1 MQQFAQQV
9 NTRFKNLQG
18 ELYIVDINKDDLYQY
33 YLDSFPEGTNNI
45 FRERRAY
52 ECSSCSN
59 FIRNLGNV
67 VALDNDGNYITV
79 WDIPEV
85 DTDYHNIVARKMHE
99 LILNKPIISVFRSSE
114 KQYGLEKNIELIDNI
129 TRTWNHFFGEVS
141 ERCYTKN
148 PGESR
153 ETSNVKARVLQSGL
167 DLIKDESIDIV
178 LDLIDQNSLER
189 GTEFRH
195 NVIQFKELKKSYII
209 SPKNFA
215 WRNCNINPAVSG
227 IKNTVIGTLLIDI
240 ETHDL
245 VDAVNKFA
253 EKVSPLNFK
262 RVKSLYTPKMVEEA
276 MKTIDELGLRPSL
289 NRRHAKISDITINNV
304 IWSDPESRKEMKDS
318 DPLADMLVNNAKKK
332 TYSIKDVEEISINDF
347 IEKVVPNIDKMEVL
361 FENKLKNN
369 LVNIIAPYDN
379 NSPNMFQWNN
389 SLSWS
394 YINEVTDS
402 VKERVKAAGGNV
414 TGDVRVSLS
423 WFNTDDLD
431 LHVYEPNGAYI
442 YFGNKVSA
450 HTKGTLDVDMNVTN
464 PVRDAVE
471 NVTWDKLEMMIPG
484 KYLIEVDNYTHREN
498 ANYGFNLQVEVK
510 GNVSNFSYN
519 SSVKNSYQALEIE
532 VSSNYEVHI
541 TPLKGMTN
549 ETAGVEIWNLQTGQY
564 HPCTVLTH
572 SPNCWDNQIGNK
584 HYMFMLKDC
593 LNPDDARG
601 FYNEFLNND
610 LMVHRKVFDMIG
622 SKSRAA
628 YSDQQLAGLGFSST
642 LRNEVIVRV
651 SGSFN
656 RLLKIKF

>member
-1 MQQFAQQV
+1 MQQFAHNV
-9 NTRFKNLQG
+9 SEKFKNLQG
-18 ELYIVDINKDDLYQY
+18 ELYVVDVSKDELYQF
-33 YLDSFPEGTNNI
+33 YLDSFPQGTNEI

-52 ECSSCSN
+52 ECSACGN
-59 FIRNLGNV
+59 FIKNLGNV
-67 VALDNDGNYITV
+67 IALDNDGNYITV

-85 DTDYHNIVARKMHE
+85 DTDYHNIVANKMHHF
-99 LILNKPIISVFRSSE
+99 ILSKPIISVFRSSE
-114 KQYGLEKNIELIDNI
+114 KQYGLVKNFEEGENQNYV
-129 TRTWNHFFGEVS
+129 WHHFFGEVP
-141 ERCYTKN
+141 ERCYN
-148 PGESR
+148 LSPGESR
-153 ETSNVKARVLQSGL
+153 EESNVKARVLQSGL

-195 NVIQFKELKKSYII
+195 NVAQFKELKKSYKV

-215 WRNCNINPAVSG
+215 WRKCNINPAVSG
-227 IKNTVIGTLLIDI
+227 IKNTVIGTLLIDV
-240 ETHDL
+240 ETHEL

-262 RVKSLYTPKMVEEA
+262 RVKSLYTPKMVENA

-304 IWSDPESRKEMKDS
+304 IWSDPEAKKEMKDS

-332 TYSIKDVEEISINDF
+332 TLKSQNIEEITITDF

-361 FENKLKNN
+361 FENRLKNN
-369 LVNIIAPYDN
+369 LVNLI
-379 NSPNMFQWNN
+379 SPQQESPGLFQWNN
-389 SLSWS
+389 NLSWS

-414 TGDVRVSLS
+414 SGDVRVSLS
-423 WFNTDDLD
+423 WFNRDDLD
-431 LHVYEPNGAYI
+431 IHVLEPEGEHI
-442 YFGNKVSA
+442 YYGNKQSRYTGGV
-450 HTKGTLDVDMNVTN
+450 LDVDMNVNN

-471 NVTWDKLEMMIPG
+471 NITWSDLHKMNPG
-484 KYLIEVDNYTHREN
+484 KYEIKIDNFTHREN
-498 ANYGFNLQVEVK
+498 IDYGFNLQVEVK
-510 GNVSNFSYN
+510 GDIKNFNYASIVNGTVS
-519 SSVKNSYQALEIE
+519 ALTLEVTEDYEI
-532 VSSNYEVHI
+532 HI
-541 TPLKGMTN
+541 IPSKEMKSESASTEL
-549 ETAGVEIWNLQTGQY
+549 WNLQTEQY
-564 HPCTVLTH
+564 QPCTILTY
-572 SPNCWDNQIGNK
+572 SPNCWDSQIGNK

-601 FYNEFLNND
+601 FYNEFLKND
-610 LMVHRKVFDMIG
+610 LMVHRKVFEMIG
-622 SKSRAA
+622 SKTRAA

-656 RLLKIKF
+656 RILKIKF